1 MGKIRRLLDY
11 FAPQHYQ
18 LQLNIEPEQSHFSG
32 QVTVIGET
40 VGKQARLHS
49 KDLDILSVKTER
61 NDSPDWRLSEDELI
75 IDDTANEITVQFQ
88 GRLSDTAMN
97 GLYLCK
103 YRQDGHTCRLFA
115 TQFESHYA
123 RKCFPCVDEPSAK
136 ATFDLSITVNSPDVQ
151 TVLSNMPGEQV
162 NHTWH
167 FQTTPKM
174 STYLLAFVGGNFVSK
189 SDRTKRGVKV
199 NVYAT
204 PAQPTGLLDYALDT
218 AVKSVEFYED
228 YFGIDYPLPKLDN
241 VALPDFSAGAME
253 NWGLITYR
261 ESAMLADNNSAV
273 DTRESVT
280 ITITHEIAHQWF
292 GNLVTMAWWD
302 DLWLNE
308 SFASLMEHIVT
319 DRLHP
324 EYHVMDDFQASD
336 VFYALTRDSLAGV
349 QAVRQTVGSPD
360 EIATLFDG
368 AIVYIKGE
376 RLMKM
381 LRRLIGEEQFRRA
394 LRHYFTKHKY
404 GNTVAD
410 DLWQA
415 MSEVSKLDIAQLMK
429 SWLTEPG
436 YPIITA
442 DLIEPK
448 RLRLKRAPLHAD
460 SPVETRPVPLFCN
473 LPDAPKLMTESEIVL
488 DAPTDQTIQLNV
500 GGDGH
505 YLTEYDDQ
513 LFTGLRRRFSNLGT
527 IDKIE
532 LLQESFFLS
541 QLGRRNISQQLDLL
555 SEARHETNQAVI
567 GKVAGL
573 TAGLDR
579 LVDLNSD
586 EQAALRQF
594 VSGLFKGQFTRIF
607 QGHAD
612 DVNDTKARPIIL
624 SRLIYARD
632 KQAIAYCDDLYQ
644 QHAADI
650 SQIDSNLRSVVLSA
664 EVRLARPG
672 VFDQLWGL
680 YLSVQDVELR
690 LDICSALTAT
700 TDLSQADKL
709 LTGSTVT
716 ALIRPQDNYY
726 FISGLMANRYTRS
739 TAWCWI
745 RHNWSWIEEVFGGD
759 MNYDSYV
766 QVAGHHLSTDDQLV
780 EYDNFFRGIN
790 APALSRTIKLGHNDI
805 VRRLRWIKR
814 NQPILADFLRQR
826 L

>member
-162 NHTWH
+162 NHTWR

-189 SDRTKRGVKV
+189 SDQTKRGVKV

-273 DTRESVT
+273 DTRESVA

-473 LPDAPKLMTESEIVL
+473 LPDVPKLMTESEIVL
-488 DAPTDQTIQLNV
+488 DAPTDQIIQLNV

-513 LFTGLRRRFSNLGT
+513 LFTGLRRRFSNLST

-555 SEARHETNQAVI
+555 SEAGHETNQAII

-607 QGHAD
+607 QGRTD
-612 DVNDTKARPIIL
+612 DINDTKARPIIL
-624 SRLIYARD
+624 SRLVYARD
-632 KQAIAYCDDLYQ
+632 EQAIAYCDDLYQ
-644 QHAADI
+644 QHVADI

-672 VFDQLWGL
+672 VFDQLWEL

-716 ALIRPQDNYY
+716 TLIRPQDNYY
-726 FISGLMANRYTRS
+726 FISGLMVNRYTRS
-739 TAWCWI
+739 TAWCWV

-766 QVAGHHLSTDDQLV
+766 QVAGRHLSTDDQLV

-805 VRRLRWIKR
+805 VRRLHWIKR
-814 NQPILADFLRQR
+814 NQPILTDFLRQR

>member
-103 YRQDGHTCRLFA
+103 YRQDGHICRLFA

-162 NHTWH
+162 NHTWR
-167 FQTTPKM
+167 FRTTPKM

-273 DTRESVT
+273 DTRESVA

-442 DLIEPK
+442 GLIEPK

-473 LPDAPKLMTESEIVL
+473 LPDVPKLMTESEIVL
-488 DAPTDQTIQLNV
+488 DAPTDQIIQLNV

-555 SEARHETNQAVI
+555 SEAGHETNQAII

-612 DVNDTKARPIIL
+612 DINDTKARPIIL
-624 SRLIYARD
+624 SRLVYARD
-632 KQAIAYCDDLYQ
+632 EQAIAYCDDLYR
-644 QHAADI
+644 QHATDI

-672 VFDQLWGL
+672 VFDQLWEL

-814 NQPILADFLRQR
+814 NQPILTDFLQQR

>member
-1 MGKIRRLLDY
+1 
-11 FAPQHYQ
+11 
-18 LQLNIEPEQSHFSG
+18 
-32 QVTVIGET
+32 
-40 VGKQARLHS
+40 
-49 KDLDILSVKTER
+49 
-61 NDSPDWRLSEDELI
+61 
-75 IDDTANEITVQFQ
+75 
-88 GRLSDTAMN
+88 
-97 GLYLCK
+97 
-103 YRQDGHTCRLFA
+103 
-115 TQFESHYA
+115 
-123 RKCFPCVDEPSAK
+123 
-136 ATFDLSITVNSPDVQ
+136 
-151 TVLSNMPGEQV
+151 
-162 NHTWH
+162 
-167 FQTTPKM
+167 
-174 STYLLAFVGGNFVSK
+174 
-189 SDRTKRGVKV
+189 
-199 NVYAT
+199 
-204 PAQPTGLLDYALDT
+204 
-218 AVKSVEFYED
+218 
-228 YFGIDYPLPKLDN
+228 
-241 VALPDFSAGAME
+241 
-253 NWGLITYR
+253 
-261 ESAMLADNNSAV
+261 
-273 DTRESVT
+273 
-280 ITITHEIAHQWF
+280 
-292 GNLVTMAWWD
+292 MAWWD

-442 DLIEPK
+442 DLIESK

-473 LPDAPKLMTESEIVL
+473 LPDVPKLMTESEIVL
-488 DAPTDQTIQLNV
+488 DVPTGQTIQLNV

-513 LFTGLRRRFSNLGT
+513 LFTGLRRRFSNLST

-555 SEARHETNQAVI
+555 SEAGHETNQAII

-607 QGHAD
+607 QGRTD
-612 DVNDTKARPIIL
+612 DINDTKARPIIL
-624 SRLIYARD
+624 SRLVYARD
-632 KQAIAYCDDLYQ
+632 EQAIAYCDDLYQ
-644 QHAADI
+644 QHVADI

-672 VFDQLWGL
+672 VFDQLWEL

-716 ALIRPQDNYY
+716 TLIRPQDNYY
-726 FISGLMANRYTRS
+726 FISGLMVNRYTRS

-805 VRRLRWIKR
+805 VRRLHWIKR
-814 NQPILADFLRQR
+814 NQPILTDFLRQR

>member
-18 LQLNIEPEQSHFSG
+18 LQLNIEPEQSRFSG
-32 QVTVIGET
+32 QVTVTGET

-49 KDLDILSVKTER
+49 KDLDILSVRTER

-162 NHTWH
+162 NHTWR

-273 DTRESVT
+273 DTRESVA

-442 DLIEPK
+442 DLIKSK
-448 RLRLKRAPLHAD
+448 RLRLKQAPLYAD

-473 LPDAPKLMTESEIVL
+473 LPDVPKLMTEPEIVL

-513 LFTGLRRRFSNLGT
+513 LFTGLRRRFSNLST

-555 SEARHETNQAVI
+555 SEAGHETNQAII

-607 QGHAD
+607 QGRTD
-612 DVNDTKARPIIL
+612 DINDTKARPIIL
-624 SRLIYARD
+624 SRLVYARD
-632 KQAIAYCDDLYQ
+632 EQAIAYCDDLYQ
-644 QHAADI
+644 QHVADI

-672 VFDQLWGL
+672 VFDQLWEL

-716 ALIRPQDNYY
+716 TLIRPQDNYY
-726 FISGLMANRYTRS
+726 FISGLMVNRYTRS

-745 RHNWSWIEEVFGGD
+745 RHNWPWIEEVFGGD

-766 QVAGHHLSTDDQLV
+766 QVAGHHLSTDDQLI

-814 NQPILADFLRQR
+814 NQPILANFLRQR

>member
-18 LQLNIEPEQSHFSG
+18 LQLNIEPEQSRFSG
-32 QVTVIGET
+32 QVTVTGET

-49 KDLDILSVKTER
+49 KDLDILSVKTEQ

-103 YRQDGHTCRLFA
+103 YRQDGHICRLFA

-162 NHTWH
+162 NHTWR

-174 STYLLAFVGGNFVSK
+174 STYLLVFVGGNFVSK

-273 DTRESVT
+273 DTRESVA

-473 LPDAPKLMTESEIVL
+473 LPDVPKLMTESEIVL
-488 DAPTDQTIQLNV
+488 DAPTDQIIQLNV

-513 LFTGLRRRFSNLGT
+513 LFTGIRRRFSNLST

-555 SEARHETNQAVI
+555 SEAGHETNQAII

-607 QGHAD
+607 QGRTD
-612 DVNDTKARPIIL
+612 DINDTKARPIVL
-624 SRLIYARD
+624 SRLVYARD
-632 KQAIAYCDDLYQ
+632 EQAIAYCDDLYQ
-644 QHAADI
+644 QHVADI

-672 VFDQLWGL
+672 VFDQLWEL

-716 ALIRPQDNYY
+716 TLIRPQDNYY
-726 FISGLMANRYTRS
+726 FISGLMVNRYTRS
-739 TAWCWI
+739 TAWRWI

-814 NQPILADFLRQR
+814 NQPILTDFLRQR

>member
-18 LQLNIEPEQSHFSG
+18 LQLNIEPEQSRFSG
-32 QVTVIGET
+32 QVTVTGET
-40 VGKQARLHS
+40 VGKQTRLHS

-162 NHTWH
+162 NHTWR

-273 DTRESVT
+273 DTRESVA

-442 DLIEPK
+442 DLIESK
-448 RLRLKRAPLHAD
+448 RLRLKQAPLYAD

-473 LPDAPKLMTESEIVL
+473 LPDVPKLMTEPEIVL

-513 LFTGLRRRFSNLGT
+513 LFTGLHRRFSNIGT

-541 QLGRRNISQQLDLL
+541 QLGHRDISQQLDLL
-555 SEARHETNQAVI
+555 SEAGHETNQAII

-612 DVNDTKARPIIL
+612 DINDTKARPIIL
-624 SRLIYARD
+624 SRLVYARD
-632 KQAIAYCDDLYQ
+632 EQAIAYCDDLYR
-644 QHAADI
+644 QHATDI

-672 VFDQLWGL
+672 VFDQLWEL

-814 NQPILADFLRQR
+814 NQPILTDFLRRR

>member
-18 LQLNIEPEQSHFSG
+18 LQLNIEPEQSRFSG
-32 QVTVIGET
+32 QVTVTGET

-49 KDLDILSVKTER
+49 EDLDILSVRTER

-75 IDDTANEITVQFQ
+75 IDGTANEITVQFQ

-103 YRQDGHTCRLFA
+103 YRQDRHTCRLFA

-123 RKCFPCVDEPSAK
+123 RKCFPCIDEPSAK

-162 NHTWH
+162 NHTWR

-273 DTRESVT
+273 DTRESVA

-442 DLIEPK
+442 DLIESK
-448 RLRLKRAPLHAD
+448 RLRLKQAPLYAD

-473 LPDAPKLMTESEIVL
+473 LPDVPKLMTEPEIVL

-513 LFTGLRRRFSNLGT
+513 LFTGLRRRFSNIGT

-541 QLGRRNISQQLDLL
+541 QLGRRDISQQLDLL
-555 SEARHETNQAVI
+555 SEAGHETNQAII

-607 QGHAD
+607 QGRTD
-612 DVNDTKARPIIL
+612 DINDTKARPIVL
-624 SRLIYARD
+624 SRLVYARD
-632 KQAIAYCDDLYQ
+632 EQAIAYCDDLYQ
-644 QHAADI
+644 QHVADV

-672 VFDQLWGL
+672 VFDQLWEL

-709 LTGSTVT
+709 LTGSTVIT
-716 ALIRPQDNYY
+716 LIRPQDNYY

-739 TAWCWI
+739 TAWCWV

-805 VRRLRWIKR
+805 VRRLHWIKR
-814 NQPILADFLRQR
+814 NQPILTDFLRQR

>member
-18 LQLNIEPEQSHFSG
+18 LQLNIEPEHSRFSG
-32 QVTVIGET
+32 QVTVTGET

-103 YRQDGHTCRLFA
+103 YRQDGHICRLFA

-162 NHTWH
+162 NHTWR
-167 FQTTPKM
+167 FRTTPKM

-204 PAQPTGLLDYALDT
+204 PAQPTGLMDYALDT

-273 DTRESVT
+273 DTRESVA

-349 QAVRQTVGSPD
+349 QAVQQTVGSPD

-473 LPDAPKLMTESEIVL
+473 LPDVPKLMTESEIVL
-488 DAPTDQTIQLNV
+488 DAPTDQIIQLNV

-555 SEARHETNQAVI
+555 SEAGHETNQAII

-607 QGHAD
+607 QGRTD
-612 DVNDTKARPIIL
+612 DINDTKARPIVL
-624 SRLIYARD
+624 SRLVYARD
-632 KQAIAYCDDLYQ
+632 EQAIAYCDDLYQ
-644 QHAADI
+644 QHVADI

-672 VFDQLWGL
+672 VFDQLWEL

-700 TDLSQADKL
+700 TDLGQADKL

-716 ALIRPQDNYY
+716 TLIRPQDNYY
-726 FISGLMANRYTRS
+726 FISGLMVNRYTRS
-739 TAWCWI
+739 TAWRWV

-814 NQPILADFLRQR
+814 NQPILTDFLQQR

>member
-18 LQLNIEPEQSHFSG
+18 LQLNIEPEQSRFSG
-32 QVTVIGET
+32 QVTVTGET

-75 IDDTANEITVQFQ
+75 IDDTANEITVQFR

-123 RKCFPCVDEPSAK
+123 RECFPCVDEPSAK

-162 NHTWH
+162 NHTWR

-273 DTRESVT
+273 DTRESVA

-442 DLIEPK
+442 DLIGSK
-448 RLRLKRAPLHAD
+448 RLRLKQTPLHAD

-473 LPDAPKLMTESEIVL
+473 LPDVPKLMTESEIVL

-505 YLTEYDDQ
+505 YLTEYDGQ
-513 LFTGLRRRFSNLGT
+513 LFAGLRRRFSNLGT

-541 QLGRRNISQQLDLL
+541 QLGRRDISQQLDLL
-555 SEARHETNQAVI
+555 SEAGHETNQAMI

-579 LVDLNSD
+579 LVNLNSD

-607 QGHAD
+607 QGRTD
-612 DVNDTKARPIIL
+612 DINDTKARPIVL
-624 SRLIYARD
+624 SRLVYARD
-632 KQAIAYCDDLYQ
+632 EQAIAYCDDLYQ
-644 QHAADI
+644 QHVADI

-672 VFDQLWGL
+672 VFDQLWEL
-680 YLSVQDVELR
+680 YLSIQDVELR

-716 ALIRPQDNYY
+716 TLIRPQDNYY
-726 FISGLMANRYTRS
+726 FISGLMVNRYTRS
-739 TAWCWI
+739 TAWRWV
-745 RHNWSWIEEVFGGD
+745 RHNWPWIEEVFGGD

-805 VRRLRWIKR
+805 VRRLHWIKR
-814 NQPILADFLRQR
+814 NQPILTDFLRQR

>member
-18 LQLNIEPEQSHFSG
+18 LQLNIEPEQSRFSG
-32 QVTVIGET
+32 QVTVTGET

-162 NHTWH
+162 NHTWR

-189 SDRTKRGVKV
+189 SDQTKRGVKV

-273 DTRESVT
+273 DTRESVA

-448 RLRLKRAPLHAD
+448 RLRLKQAPLYAD

-473 LPDAPKLMTESEIVL
+473 LPDVPKLMTEPEIVL

-513 LFTGLRRRFSNLGT
+513 LFTGLRRRFSNLST

-541 QLGRRNISQQLDLL
+541 QLGRRDISQQLDLL
-555 SEARHETNQAVI
+555 SEAGHETNQAMI

-586 EQAALRQF
+586 EQTALRQF

-612 DVNDTKARPIIL
+612 DINDTKARPIIL

-664 EVRLARPG
+664 EVRLARSG
-672 VFDQLWGL
+672 VFDQLWKL

-739 TAWCWI
+739 TAWHWI

-780 EYDNFFRGIN
+780 EYDNFFRSIN

-805 VRRLRWIKR
+805 VQRLRWIKR
-814 NQPILADFLRQR
+814 NRPVLTDFLRR
-826 L
+826 EI

>member
-11 FAPQHYQ
+11 FVPQHYQ
-18 LQLNIEPEQSHFSG
+18 LQLNIEPEQSRFSG
-32 QVTVIGET
+32 QVTVTGET

-75 IDDTANEITVQFQ
+75 IDDTADEITVQFQ

-97 GLYLCK
+97 GLYICK
-103 YRQDGHTCRLFA
+103 YRQDGHTRRLFA

-123 RKCFPCVDEPSAK
+123 RKCFPCIDEPSVK

-204 PAQPTGLLDYALDT
+204 PAQPTGLMDYALDT

-261 ESAMLADNNSAV
+261 ESALLADNNSAV
-273 DTRESVT
+273 DTRESVA

-415 MSEVSKLDIAQLMK
+415 MSEVSELDIAQLMK

-448 RLRLKRAPLHAD
+448 RLRLKQAPLHAD

-473 LPDAPKLMTESEIVL
+473 LPDVPKLMTEPEIVL
-488 DAPTDQTIQLNV
+488 NVPTDQTIQLNV

-513 LFTGLRRRFSNLGT
+513 LFAGLRRRFSNLGT

-541 QLGRRNISQQLDLL
+541 QLGRRDISQQLDLL
-555 SEARHETNQAVI
+555 SEAGHETNQAII

-607 QGHAD
+607 QGRTD
-612 DVNDTKARPIIL
+612 DINDTKARPIIL
-624 SRLIYARD
+624 SRLVYARD
-632 KQAIAYCDDLYQ
+632 EQAIAYCDDLYQ
-644 QHAADI
+644 QHVADI

-672 VFDQLWGL
+672 VFDQLWEL

-700 TDLSQADKL
+700 TDLGQADKL

-716 ALIRPQDNYY
+716 TLIRPQDNYY
-726 FISGLMANRYTRS
+726 FISGLMVNRYTRS
-739 TAWCWI
+739 TAWRWV

>member
-18 LQLNIEPEQSHFSG
+18 LQLNIEPEQSRFSG
-32 QVTVIGET
+32 QVTVTGET

-151 TVLSNMPGEQV
+151 TVLSNVPGEQV
-162 NHTWH
+162 NHTWR

-261 ESAMLADNNSAV
+261 ESAMLADNSSAV
-273 DTRESVT
+273 DTRESVA

-302 DLWLNE
+302 DLWLSE

-448 RLRLKRAPLHAD
+448 RLRLKQAPLHAD

-473 LPDAPKLMTESEIVL
+473 LPDAPKLMTEPEIVL
-488 DAPTDQTIQLNV
+488 DAPTDQTIQLEV
-500 GGDGH
+500 
-505 YLTEYDDQ
+505 E
-513 LFTGLRRRFSNLGT
+513 
-527 IDKIE
+527 I
-532 LLQESFFLS
+532 
-541 QLGRRNISQQLDLL
+541 GRASCR
-555 SEARHETNQAVI
+555 ERV
-567 GKVAGL
+567 
-573 TAGLDR
+573 
-579 LVDLNSD
+579 
-586 EQAALRQF
+586 
-594 VSGLFKGQFTRIF
+594 
-607 QGHAD
+607 
-612 DVNDTKARPIIL
+612 
-624 SRLIYARD
+624 
-632 KQAIAYCDDLYQ
+632 
-644 QHAADI
+644 
-650 SQIDSNLRSVVLSA
+650 
-664 EVRLARPG
+664 
-672 VFDQLWGL
+672 
-680 YLSVQDVELR
+680 
-690 LDICSALTAT
+690 
-700 TDLSQADKL
+700 
-709 LTGSTVT
+709 
-716 ALIRPQDNYY
+716 
-726 FISGLMANRYTRS
+726 
-739 TAWCWI
+739 
-745 RHNWSWIEEVFGGD
+745 
-759 MNYDSYV
+759 
-766 QVAGHHLSTDDQLV
+766 
-780 EYDNFFRGIN
+780 
-790 APALSRTIKLGHNDI
+790 
-805 VRRLRWIKR
+805 
-814 NQPILADFLRQR
+814 
-826 L
+826 

>member
-18 LQLNIEPEQSHFSG
+18 LQLNIEPEQSRFSG
-32 QVTVIGET
+32 QVTVTGET

-97 GLYLCK
+97 GLYLCN

-162 NHTWH
+162 NHTWR

-273 DTRESVT
+273 DTRESVA

-381 LRRLIGEEQFRRA
+381 RRRLIGEEQFRRA

-429 SWLTEPG
+429 LWLTEPG

-442 DLIEPK
+442 DLIESK
-448 RLRLKRAPLHAD
+448 RLRLKQAPLHAD

-473 LPDAPKLMTESEIVL
+473 LPDVPKLITEPEIVL
-488 DAPTDQTIQLNV
+488 DVPTDQTIQLNV

-513 LFTGLRRRFSNLGT
+513 LFTGLRRRFSDLST

-541 QLGRRNISQQLDLL
+541 QLGRRDISQQLDLL
-555 SEARHETNQAVI
+555 SEAGHETNQAII

-612 DVNDTKARPIIL
+612 DINDTKARPIIL
-624 SRLIYARD
+624 SRLVYARD
-632 KQAIAYCDDLYQ
+632 GQAIAYCDDLYQ
-644 QHAADI
+644 QHVADI

-672 VFDQLWGL
+672 VFDQLWEL

-716 ALIRPQDNYY
+716 TLIRPQDNYY
-726 FISGLMANRYTRS
+726 FISGLMVNRYTRS
-739 TAWCWI
+739 TAWRWV

-814 NQPILADFLRQR
+814 NQPILANFLRQR

>member
-1 MGKIRRLLDY
+1 
-11 FAPQHYQ
+11 
-18 LQLNIEPEQSHFSG
+18 
-32 QVTVIGET
+32 
-40 VGKQARLHS
+40 
-49 KDLDILSVKTER
+49 
-61 NDSPDWRLSEDELI
+61 
-75 IDDTANEITVQFQ
+75 
-88 GRLSDTAMN
+88 
-97 GLYLCK
+97 
-103 YRQDGHTCRLFA
+103 
-115 TQFESHYA
+115 
-123 RKCFPCVDEPSAK
+123 
-136 ATFDLSITVNSPDVQ
+136 
-151 TVLSNMPGEQV
+151 
-162 NHTWH
+162 
-167 FQTTPKM
+167 
-174 STYLLAFVGGNFVSK
+174 
-189 SDRTKRGVKV
+189 
-199 NVYAT
+199 
-204 PAQPTGLLDYALDT
+204 
-218 AVKSVEFYED
+218 
-228 YFGIDYPLPKLDN
+228 
-241 VALPDFSAGAME
+241 
-253 NWGLITYR
+253 
-261 ESAMLADNNSAV
+261 
-273 DTRESVT
+273 
-280 ITITHEIAHQWF
+280 
-292 GNLVTMAWWD
+292 
-302 DLWLNE
+302 
-308 SFASLMEHIVT
+308 
-319 DRLHP
+319 
-324 EYHVMDDFQASD
+324 MDDFQASD

-436 YPIITA
+436 YPTLTA

-448 RLRLKRAPLHAD
+448 RLRLKQTPLHAD

-473 LPDAPKLMTESEIVL
+473 LPDVPKLMTEPEIVL

-541 QLGRRNISQQLDLL
+541 QLGRRDISQQLDLL
-555 SEARHETNQAVI
+555 SEAGHETNQAII

-612 DVNDTKARPIIL
+612 DINDTKARPIIL
-624 SRLIYARD
+624 SRLVYARD
-632 KQAIAYCDDLYQ
+632 EQAIAYCDDLYR
-644 QHAADI
+644 QHATDI

-672 VFDQLWGL
+672 VFDQLWEL

-814 NQPILADFLRQR
+814 NQPILTDFLRRR

>member
-18 LQLNIEPEQSHFSG
+18 LQLNIEPEHSRFSG
-32 QVTVIGET
+32 QVTVTGET

-162 NHTWH
+162 NHTWR

-261 ESAMLADNNSAV
+261 ESALLADNNSAV
-273 DTRESVT
+273 DTRESVA

-324 EYHVMDDFQASD
+324 EYHVMDDLQASD

-442 DLIEPK
+442 DLIESK
-448 RLRLKRAPLHAD
+448 RLRLKQAPLYAD

-473 LPDAPKLMTESEIVL
+473 LPDVPKLMTESEIVL

-541 QLGRRNISQQLDLL
+541 QLGRRDISQQLDLL
-555 SEARHETNQAVI
+555 SEAGHETNQAMI

-579 LVDLNSD
+579 LVDLDSD

-607 QGHAD
+607 QGHTD
-612 DVNDTKARPIIL
+612 DINDTKARPIIL
-624 SRLIYARD
+624 SRLVYARD
-632 KQAIAYCDDLYQ
+632 EQAIAYCDDLYR
-644 QHAADI
+644 QHTADV
-650 SQIDSNLRSVVLSA
+650 SQIDSNLRSIVLSA

-672 VFDQLWGL
+672 VFDQLWEL

-709 LTGSTVT
+709 LTGSTIT
-716 ALIRPQDNYY
+716 TLIRPQDNYY

-739 TAWCWI
+739 TAWHWI

-790 APALSRTIKLGHNDI
+790 APVLSRTIKLGHNDI
-805 VRRLRWIKR
+805 VRRLHWIKR
-814 NQPILADFLRQR
+814 NQPILTDFLRRR

>member
-18 LQLNIEPEQSHFSG
+18 LQLNIEPEHSRFSG
-32 QVTVIGET
+32 QVTVTGET

-162 NHTWH
+162 NHTWR
-167 FQTTPKM
+167 FRTTPKM

-273 DTRESVT
+273 DTRESVA

-349 QAVRQTVGSPD
+349 QAVQQTVGSPD

-473 LPDAPKLMTESEIVL
+473 LPDVPKLMTESEIVL
-488 DAPTDQTIQLNV
+488 DAPTDQIIQLNV

-555 SEARHETNQAVI
+555 SEAGHETNQAII

-607 QGHAD
+607 QGRTD
-612 DVNDTKARPIIL
+612 DINDTKARPIVL
-624 SRLIYARD
+624 SRLVYARD
-632 KQAIAYCDDLYQ
+632 EQAIAYCDDLYQ
-644 QHAADI
+644 QHVADI

-672 VFDQLWGL
+672 VFDQLWEL

-700 TDLSQADKL
+700 TDLGQADKL

-716 ALIRPQDNYY
+716 TLIRPQDNYY
-726 FISGLMANRYTRS
+726 FISGLMVNRYTRS
-739 TAWCWI
+739 TAWRWV

-814 NQPILADFLRQR
+814 NQPILTDFLQQR

>member
-18 LQLNIEPEQSHFSG
+18 LQLNIEPEHSRFSG
-32 QVTVIGET
+32 QVTVTGET

-162 NHTWH
+162 NHTWR

-273 DTRESVT
+273 DTRESVA

-442 DLIEPK
+442 DLIESK
-448 RLRLKRAPLHAD
+448 RLRLKQAPLYAD

-473 LPDAPKLMTESEIVL
+473 LPDVPKLMTESEIVL

-541 QLGRRNISQQLDLL
+541 QLGRRDISQQLDLL
-555 SEARHETNQAVI
+555 SEAGHETNQAMI

-579 LVDLNSD
+579 LVDLDSD

-607 QGHAD
+607 QGHTD
-612 DVNDTKARPIIL
+612 DINDTKARPIIL
-624 SRLIYARD
+624 SRLVYARD
-632 KQAIAYCDDLYQ
+632 EQAIAYCDDLYR
-644 QHAADI
+644 QHTADV
-650 SQIDSNLRSVVLSA
+650 SQIDSNLRSIVLSA

-672 VFDQLWGL
+672 VFDQLWEL

-716 ALIRPQDNYY
+716 TLIRPQDNYY
-726 FISGLMANRYTRS
+726 FISGLMVNRYTRS

-780 EYDNFFRGIN
+780 EYDNFFRGID

-805 VRRLRWIKR
+805 VRRLHWIKR
-814 NQPILADFLRQR
+814 NQPILTDFLRRR

>member
-18 LQLNIEPEQSHFSG
+18 LQLNIEPEHSRFSG
-32 QVTVIGET
+32 QVTVTGET

-162 NHTWH
+162 NHTWR
-167 FQTTPKM
+167 FRTTPKM

-204 PAQPTGLLDYALDT
+204 PAQPTGLMDYALDT

-273 DTRESVT
+273 DTRESVA

-349 QAVRQTVGSPD
+349 QAVQQTVGSPD

-473 LPDAPKLMTESEIVL
+473 LPDVPKLMTESEIVL
-488 DAPTDQTIQLNV
+488 DAPTDQIIQLNV

-555 SEARHETNQAVI
+555 SEAGHETNQAII

-607 QGHAD
+607 QGRTD
-612 DVNDTKARPIIL
+612 DINDTKARPIVL
-624 SRLIYARD
+624 SRLVYARD
-632 KQAIAYCDDLYQ
+632 EQAIAYCDDLYQ
-644 QHAADI
+644 QHVADI

-672 VFDQLWGL
+672 VFDQLWEL

-700 TDLSQADKL
+700 TDLGQADKL

-716 ALIRPQDNYY
+716 TLIRPQDNYY
-726 FISGLMANRYTRS
+726 FISGLMVNRYTRS
-739 TAWCWI
+739 TAWRWV

-814 NQPILADFLRQR
+814 NQPILTDFLQQR

>member
-18 LQLNIEPEQSHFSG
+18 LQLNIEPEQSRFSG
-32 QVTVIGET
+32 QVTVTGET

-97 GLYLCK
+97 GLYLCN

-162 NHTWH
+162 NHTWR

-273 DTRESVT
+273 DTRESVA

-336 VFYALTRDSLAGV
+336 VFYALTRDSLVGI

-442 DLIEPK
+442 DLIESK
-448 RLRLKRAPLHAD
+448 RLRLKQAPLYAD

-473 LPDAPKLMTESEIVL
+473 LPDVPKLMTEPEIVL

-513 LFTGLRRRFSNLGT
+513 LFTGLRRRFSNIGT

-541 QLGRRNISQQLDLL
+541 QLGRRDISQQLDLL
-555 SEARHETNQAVI
+555 SEAGHETNQAII

-607 QGHAD
+607 QGRTD
-612 DVNDTKARPIIL
+612 DINDTKARPIVL
-624 SRLIYARD
+624 SRLVYARD
-632 KQAIAYCDDLYQ
+632 EQAIAYCDDLYQ
-644 QHAADI
+644 QHVADI

-672 VFDQLWGL
+672 VFDQLWEL

-700 TDLSQADKL
+700 TDLGQADKL

-716 ALIRPQDNYY
+716 TLIRPQDNYY
-726 FISGLMANRYTRS
+726 FISGLMVNRYTRS

-790 APALSRTIKLGHNDI
+790 APALNRTIKLGHNDI
-805 VRRLRWIKR
+805 VRRLSWIKR
-814 NQPILADFLRQR
+814 NQPILANFLRQR

>member
-18 LQLNIEPEQSHFSG
+18 LQLNIEPEQSRFSG
-32 QVTVIGET
+32 QVTVTGET
-40 VGKQARLHS
+40 VGRQARLHS

-103 YRQDGHTCRLFA
+103 YRQDGHICRLFA

-162 NHTWH
+162 NHTWR

-273 DTRESVT
+273 DTRESVA

-415 MSEVSKLDIAQLMK
+415 MSEVSKLDIAQLMR

-448 RLRLKRAPLHAD
+448 RLRLKQTPLHAD

-473 LPDAPKLMTESEIVL
+473 LPDVPKLMTEPEIVL
-488 DAPTDQTIQLNV
+488 DIPTDQTIQLNV

-513 LFTGLRRRFSNLGT
+513 LFTGLRRRFSDLGT
-527 IDKIE
+527 VDKIE

-541 QLGRRNISQQLDLL
+541 QLGRRNISQQLELL
-555 SEARHETNQAVI
+555 SEAGHETNQAVI

-579 LVDLNSD
+579 LVDLDSD

-607 QGHAD
+607 QGHTD
-612 DVNDTKARPIIL
+612 DINDTKARPIIL
-624 SRLIYARD
+624 SRLVYTRD
-632 KQAIAYCDDLYQ
+632 EQAIAYCDDLYQ

-672 VFDQLWGL
+672 VFDRLWKL

-814 NQPILADFLRQR
+814 NQPILTDFLRQR

>member
-18 LQLNIEPEQSHFSG
+18 LQLNIEPEQSRFSG
-32 QVTVIGET
+32 QVTVTGET

-162 NHTWH
+162 NHTWR

-273 DTRESVT
+273 DTRESVA

-442 DLIEPK
+442 DLIESK
-448 RLRLKRAPLHAD
+448 RLRLKQAPLYAD

-473 LPDAPKLMTESEIVL
+473 LPDVPKLMTEPEIVL

-513 LFTGLRRRFSNLGT
+513 LFTGLRRRFSNLST

-555 SEARHETNQAVI
+555 SEAGHETNQAII

-607 QGHAD
+607 QGRTD
-612 DVNDTKARPIIL
+612 DINDTKARPIIL
-624 SRLIYARD
+624 SRLVYARD
-632 KQAIAYCDDLYQ
+632 EQAIAYCDDLYQ
-644 QHAADI
+644 QHVADI

-672 VFDQLWGL
+672 VFDQLWEL

-716 ALIRPQDNYY
+716 TLIRPQDNYY
-726 FISGLMANRYTRS
+726 FISGLMVNRYTRS
-739 TAWCWI
+739 TAWCWV

-805 VRRLRWIKR
+805 VRRLHWIKR
-814 NQPILADFLRQR
+814 NQPILANFLRQR

>member
-18 LQLNIEPEQSHFSG
+18 LQLNIEPEQSRFSG
-32 QVTVIGET
+32 QVTVTGET
-40 VGKQARLHS
+40 VGKQVRLHS

-136 ATFDLSITVNSPDVQ
+136 ATFDLFITVNSPDVQ
-151 TVLSNMPGEQV
+151 TVLSNMPGEQI
-162 NHTWH
+162 NHTWR

-273 DTRESVT
+273 DTRESVA

-404 GNTVAD
+404 SNTVAD

-415 MSEVSKLDIAQLMK
+415 MSKVSKLDIAQLMK

-473 LPDAPKLMTESEIVL
+473 LPDVPKLMTESEIVL
-488 DAPTDQTIQLNV
+488 DAPTDQIIQLNV

-513 LFTGLRRRFSNLGT
+513 LFTGLRRRFSNLST

-555 SEARHETNQAVI
+555 SEAGHETNQAII

-607 QGHAD
+607 QGRTD
-612 DVNDTKARPIIL
+612 DINDTKARPIIL
-624 SRLIYARD
+624 SRLVYARD
-632 KQAIAYCDDLYQ
+632 EQAIAYCDDLHQ
-644 QHAADI
+644 QHVADI

-672 VFDQLWGL
+672 VFDQLWEL

-716 ALIRPQDNYY
+716 TLIRPQDNYY

-780 EYDNFFRGIN
+780 EYDNFFKGIN

-814 NQPILADFLRQR
+814 NQPILTDFLRQR

>member
-18 LQLNIEPEQSHFSG
+18 LQLNIEPEQSRFSG
-32 QVTVIGET
+32 QVTVTGET
-40 VGKQARLHS
+40 VGNQARLHS

-151 TVLSNMPGEQV
+151 AVLSNMPGEQV
-162 NHTWH
+162 NHTWR

-273 DTRESVT
+273 DTRESVA

-442 DLIEPK
+442 DLIESK
-448 RLRLKRAPLHAD
+448 RLRLKQAPLYAD

-473 LPDAPKLMTESEIVL
+473 LPDVPKLMTEPEIVL

-541 QLGRRNISQQLDLL
+541 QLGRRDISQQLDLL
-555 SEARHETNQAVI
+555 SEAGHETNQAII

-607 QGHAD
+607 QGRTD
-612 DVNDTKARPIIL
+612 DINDTKARPIIL
-624 SRLIYARD
+624 SRLVYARD
-632 KQAIAYCDDLYQ
+632 EQAIAYCDDLYQ
-644 QHAADI
+644 QHVADI

-672 VFDQLWGL
+672 VFDRLWEL

-700 TDLSQADKL
+700 TDLGQADKL

-716 ALIRPQDNYY
+716 TLIRPQDNYY
-726 FISGLMANRYTRS
+726 FISGLMVNRYTRS
-739 TAWCWI
+739 TAWRWV

-814 NQPILADFLRQR
+814 NQPILTDFLRRR

>member
-18 LQLNIEPEQSHFSG
+18 LQLNIEPEQSRFSG
-32 QVTVIGET
+32 QVTVTGET

-123 RKCFPCVDEPSAK
+123 RKCFPCIDEPSAK

-162 NHTWH
+162 NHTWR

-273 DTRESVT
+273 DTRESVA

-448 RLRLKRAPLHAD
+448 RLRLKQAPLHTD
-460 SPVETRPVPLFCN
+460 SSVEARPVPLFCN
-473 LPDAPKLMTESEIVL
+473 LPDAPKLMTEPEIVL

-513 LFTGLRRRFSNLGT
+513 LFIGLRRRFSDLGT
-527 IDKIE
+527 INKIE

-541 QLGRRNISQQLDLL
+541 QLGRCDISQQLDLL
-555 SEARHETNQAVI
+555 SEVGHETNQAMI

-612 DVNDTKARPIIL
+612 DINDTKARPIIL

-644 QHAADI
+644 QHTADI

-664 EVRLARPG
+664 EVRLDRPG
-672 VFDQLWGL
+672 VFDQLWEL

-709 LTGSTVT
+709 LTSSTVT
-716 ALIRPQDNYY
+716 TLIRPQDNYY

-739 TAWCWI
+739 TAWYWI

-805 VRRLRWIKR
+805 VQRLSWIKR
-814 NQPILADFLRQR
+814 NRPVLTDFLRR
-826 L
+826 EI

>member
-1 MGKIRRLLDY
+1 MGEIRRLLDY

-18 LQLNIEPEQSHFSG
+18 LQLNIEPEQSRFSG
-32 QVTVIGET
+32 QVTVTGET

-103 YRQDGHTCRLFA
+103 YRQDGHTRRLFA

-123 RKCFPCVDEPSAK
+123 RKCFPCIDEPSAK

-151 TVLSNMPGEQV
+151 AVLSNMPGEQV
-162 NHTWH
+162 NHTWR

-189 SDRTKRGVKV
+189 SDQTKRGVKV

-273 DTRESVT
+273 DTRESVA

-324 EYHVMDDFQASD
+324 EYHVMDDFQAND

-410 DLWQA
+410 DLWRA

-448 RLRLKRAPLHAD
+448 RLRLKQAPLRTD

-473 LPDAPKLMTESEIVL
+473 LPDAPKLMAEPEIVL

-513 LFTGLRRRFSNLGT
+513 LFIGLRRRFSDLGT

-541 QLGRRNISQQLDLL
+541 QLGRCDISQQLDLL
-555 SEARHETNQAVI
+555 SEAGHETNQAMI

-586 EQAALRQF
+586 EQTALRQF

-607 QGHAD
+607 QGCTD
-612 DVNDTKARPIIL
+612 DINDTKARPIIL
-624 SRLIYARD
+624 SRLVYARD
-632 KQAIAYCDDLYQ
+632 EQAIAYCDDLYQ
-644 QHAADI
+644 QHIADI

-672 VFDQLWGL
+672 VFDQLWEL

-716 ALIRPQDNYY
+716 TLIRPQDNYY

-739 TAWCWI
+739 TAWHWI

-805 VRRLRWIKR
+805 VQRLSWIKR
-814 NQPILADFLRQR
+814 NRPVLTDFLRR
-826 L
+826 EI

>member
-18 LQLNIEPEQSHFSG
+18 LQLNIEPEQSRFSG
-32 QVTVIGET
+32 QVTVAGET
-40 VGKQARLHS
+40 VGNQARLHS

-162 NHTWH
+162 NHTWR

-273 DTRESVT
+273 DTRESVA

-442 DLIEPK
+442 DLIESK
-448 RLRLKRAPLHAD
+448 RLRLKQAPLYAD

-473 LPDAPKLMTESEIVL
+473 LPDVPKLMTEPEIVL
-488 DAPTDQTIQLNV
+488 DVPTDQTIQLNV

-541 QLGRRNISQQLDLL
+541 QLGRRDISQQLDLL
-555 SEARHETNQAVI
+555 SEAGHEINQAMI

-586 EQAALRQF
+586 EQTALRQF

-607 QGHAD
+607 QGRTD
-612 DVNDTKARPIIL
+612 DINDTKARPIVL
-624 SRLIYARD
+624 SRLVYARD
-632 KQAIAYCDDLYQ
+632 EQAIAYCDDLYQ
-644 QHAADI
+644 QHVADI
-650 SQIDSNLRSVVLSA
+650 SRIDSNLRSVVLSA

-672 VFDQLWGL
+672 VFDQLWEL

-716 ALIRPQDNYY
+716 TLIRPQDNYY

-739 TAWCWI
+739 TAWCWA

-814 NQPILADFLRQR
+814 NQPILTDFLRQR

>member
-11 FAPQHYQ
+11 FVPQHYQ
-18 LQLNIEPEQSHFSG
+18 LQLNIEPEQSRFSG
-32 QVTVIGET
+32 QVTVTGET

-123 RKCFPCVDEPSAK
+123 RKCFPCIDEPSAK

-151 TVLSNMPGEQV
+151 TALSNMPGEQV

-199 NVYAT
+199 DVYAT

-253 NWGLITYR
+253 NWGLIAYR

-273 DTRESVT
+273 DTRESVA

-442 DLIEPK
+442 DLIESK
-448 RLRLKRAPLHAD
+448 RLRLKQAPLYAD

-473 LPDAPKLMTESEIVL
+473 LPDVPKLMTEPEIVL

-513 LFTGLRRRFSNLGT
+513 LFTGLRRRFSNIGT

-541 QLGRRNISQQLDLL
+541 QLGRRDISQQLDLL

-586 EQAALRQF
+586 EQTALRQF
-594 VSGLFKGQFTRIF
+594 VSGLFKGQFSRIF
-607 QGHAD
+607 QGSTD
-612 DVNDTKARPIIL
+612 DINDTKARPIVL
-624 SRLIYARD
+624 SRLVYARD
-632 KQAIAYCDDLYQ
+632 EQAIAYCDDLYR
-644 QHAADI
+644 QHVADI

-672 VFDQLWGL
+672 VFDQLWEL

-716 ALIRPQDNYY
+716 TLIRPQDNYY
-726 FISGLMANRYTRS
+726 FISGLMVNRYTRS
-739 TAWCWI
+739 TAWCWV

-805 VRRLRWIKR
+805 VQRLSWIKC
-814 NQPILADFLRQR
+814 NQPILANFLRQR

>member
-18 LQLNIEPEQSHFSG
+18 LQLNIEPEQSRFSG
-32 QVTVIGET
+32 QVTVTGET

-162 NHTWH
+162 NRTWR

-273 DTRESVT
+273 DTRESVA

-336 VFYALTRDSLAGV
+336 VFYALTRDSLADV

-442 DLIEPK
+442 DLIESK
-448 RLRLKRAPLHAD
+448 RLRLKQAPLYAD

-473 LPDAPKLMTESEIVL
+473 LPDVPKLMTESEIVL

-541 QLGRRNISQQLDLL
+541 QLGRRDISQQLDLL
-555 SEARHETNQAVI
+555 SEAGHETNQAMI

-579 LVDLNSD
+579 LVDLDSD

-607 QGHAD
+607 QGHTD
-612 DVNDTKARPIIL
+612 DINDTKARPIIL
-624 SRLIYARD
+624 SRLVYARD
-632 KQAIAYCDDLYQ
+632 EQAIAYCDDLYR
-644 QHAADI
+644 QHTADV
-650 SQIDSNLRSVVLSA
+650 SQIDSNLRSIVLSA

-672 VFDQLWGL
+672 VFDQLWEL

-716 ALIRPQDNYY
+716 TLIRPQDNYY
-726 FISGLMANRYTRS
+726 FISGLMVNRYTRS

-780 EYDNFFRGIN
+780 EYDNFFRGID

-805 VRRLRWIKR
+805 VRRLHWIKR
-814 NQPILADFLRQR
+814 NQPILTDFLRRR

>member
-18 LQLNIEPEQSHFSG
+18 LQLNIEPEQSRFSG
-32 QVTVIGET
+32 QVTVTGET
-40 VGKQARLHS
+40 IGKQARLHS

-61 NDSPDWRLSEDELI
+61 NDGPDWRLSEDELI

-162 NHTWH
+162 NHTWR

-241 VALPDFSAGAME
+241 VALPDFSVGAME

-273 DTRESVT
+273 DTRESVA

-448 RLRLKRAPLHAD
+448 RLRLKQAPLHAD
-460 SPVETRPVPLFCN
+460 SPVKARPVPLFCN
-473 LPDAPKLMTESEIVL
+473 LPDAPKLMTEPEIVL

-513 LFTGLRRRFSNLGT
+513 LFTRLRRRFSDLGT

-541 QLGRRNISQQLDLL
+541 QLGRCDISQQLDLL
-555 SEARHETNQAVI
+555 SEAGHETNQAVI

-586 EQAALRQF
+586 EQAALKQF

-607 QGHAD
+607 QGHTD
-612 DVNDTKARPIIL
+612 DINETKARPIIL
-624 SRLIYARD
+624 SRLVYARD
-632 KQAIAYCDDLYQ
+632 GRAIAYCDDLYQ
-644 QHAADI
+644 QHVADI
-650 SQIDSNLRSVVLSA
+650 SQIDSNLRSVVLST

-672 VFDQLWGL
+672 VFDQLWEL

-716 ALIRPQDNYY
+716 TLIRPQDNYY
-726 FISGLMANRYTRS
+726 FISGLMVNRYTRS

>member
-18 LQLNIEPEQSHFSG
+18 LQLNIEPEQSRFSG
-32 QVTVIGET
+32 QVTVTGET

-88 GRLSDTAMN
+88 GQLSDTAMN

-103 YRQDGHTCRLFA
+103 YRQDGHICRLFA

-123 RKCFPCVDEPSAK
+123 RKCFPCIDEPSAK

-162 NHTWH
+162 NHTWR

-228 YFGIDYPLPKLDN
+228 YFEIDYPLPKLDN

-273 DTRESVT
+273 DTRESVA

-429 SWLTEPG
+429 SWLAEPG

-448 RLRLKRAPLHAD
+448 RLRLKQAPLYAD

-473 LPDAPKLMTESEIVL
+473 LSDVPKLMTEPEIVL
-488 DAPTDQTIQLNV
+488 DVPTDQTIQLNV

-513 LFTGLRRRFSNLGT
+513 LFAGLRRRFSNLGT

-541 QLGRRNISQQLDLL
+541 QLGRRDISQQLDLL
-555 SEARHETNQAVI
+555 SEAGHETNQAMI

-612 DVNDTKARPIIL
+612 DINDTKARPIIL
-624 SRLIYARD
+624 SRLVYARD
-632 KQAIAYCDDLYQ
+632 EQAIAYCDNLYQ
-644 QHAADI
+644 QHVADI

-672 VFDQLWGL
+672 VFDQLWEL

-700 TDLSQADKL
+700 TNLSQADKL

-716 ALIRPQDNYY
+716 TLIRPQDNYY

-814 NQPILADFLRQR
+814 NQPILTDFLRQR

>member
-1 MGKIRRLLDY
+1 MEKIRRLLDY
-11 FAPQHYQ
+11 FVPQHYQ
-18 LQLNIEPEQSHFSG
+18 LQLSIEPEQSRFSG
-32 QVTVIGET
+32 QVTVTGET

-162 NHTWH
+162 NHTWR

-199 NVYAT
+199 NVYTT

-273 DTRESVT
+273 DTRESVA

-368 AIVYIKGE
+368 AIVYVKGE

-381 LRRLIGEEQFRRA
+381 LRRLIGEGQFRRA

-448 RLRLKRAPLHAD
+448 RLRLKQAPLHAD

-473 LPDAPKLMTESEIVL
+473 LPDVPKLMTEPEIVL

-513 LFTGLRRRFSNLGT
+513 LFTGLRRRFSDLGT
-527 IDKIE
+527 VDKIE

-541 QLGRRNISQQLDLL
+541 QLGRCDISQQLELL
-555 SEARHETNQAVI
+555 SEAGHETNQAVI

-579 LVDLNSD
+579 LVDLDSD

-612 DVNDTKARPIIL
+612 DINDTKARPIIL
-624 SRLIYARD
+624 SRLVYARD

-644 QHAADI
+644 QHTADI

-672 VFDQLWGL
+672 VFDQLWEL

-716 ALIRPQDNYY
+716 TLIRPQDNYY

-739 TAWCWI
+739 TAWRWI

-805 VRRLRWIKR
+805 VQRLSWIKR
-814 NQPILADFLRQR
+814 NRPVLTDFLRR
-826 L
+826 EI

>member
-18 LQLNIEPEQSHFSG
+18 LQLDIEPEQSRFSG
-32 QVTVIGET
+32 QVTVTGET

-75 IDDTANEITVQFQ
+75 IDDTANEITVQFR

-162 NHTWH
+162 NHTWR

-273 DTRESVT
+273 DTRESVA

-319 DRLHP
+319 NRLHP

-336 VFYALTRDSLAGV
+336 VFYALTRDSLASV

-448 RLRLKRAPLHAD
+448 RLRLKQAPLHAD

-473 LPDAPKLMTESEIVL
+473 LPDVPKLMTEPEIVL
-488 DAPTDQTIQLNV
+488 DVPTDQTIQLNV

-513 LFTGLRRRFSNLGT
+513 LFIGLRRRFSDLST

-541 QLGRRNISQQLDLL
+541 QLGRCNISQQLDLL
-555 SEARHETNQAVI
+555 SEAGYETNQAII

-607 QGHAD
+607 QGHTD
-612 DVNDTKARPIIL
+612 DINDTKARPIIL
-624 SRLIYARD
+624 SRLVYAQD
-632 KQAIAYCDDLYQ
+632 EQAIAYCDDLYQ
-644 QHAADI
+644 QHVADI

-664 EVRLARPG
+664 EVRLARTG
-672 VFDQLWGL
+672 VFDQLWEL

-716 ALIRPQDNYY
+716 TLIRPQDNYY
-726 FISGLMANRYTRS
+726 FISGLMVNRYTRS

-805 VRRLRWIKR
+805 VRRLHWIKR
-814 NQPILADFLRQR
+814 NQPILTDFLRQR

>member
-18 LQLNIEPEQSHFSG
+18 LQLNIEPEQSRFSG
-32 QVTVIGET
+32 QVTVTGET
-40 VGKQARLHS
+40 VGNQARLHS

-123 RKCFPCVDEPSAK
+123 RKCFPCVDEPPAK

-162 NHTWH
+162 NHTWR

-273 DTRESVT
+273 DTRESVA

-488 DAPTDQTIQLNV
+488 DAPTDQIIQLNV

-513 LFTGLRRRFSNLGT
+513 LFTGLRRRFSNLST

-555 SEARHETNQAVI
+555 SEAGHETNQAII

-607 QGHAD
+607 QGRTD
-612 DVNDTKARPIIL
+612 DINDTKARPIIL
-624 SRLIYARD
+624 SRLVYARD
-632 KQAIAYCDDLYQ
+632 EQAIAYCDDLYQ
-644 QHAADI
+644 QHVADI
-650 SQIDSNLRSVVLSA
+650 SQIDSNFRSIVLSA

-672 VFDQLWGL
+672 VFDQLWEL

-716 ALIRPQDNYY
+716 TLIRPQDNYY
-726 FISGLMANRYTRS
+726 FISGLMVNRYTRS
-739 TAWCWI
+739 TAWCWV

-766 QVAGHHLSTDDQLV
+766 QVAGHHLSTDDQLI

-814 NQPILADFLRQR
+814 NQPILANFLRQR

>member
-18 LQLNIEPEQSHFSG
+18 LQLNIEPEQSRFSG
-32 QVTVIGET
+32 QVTVTGET
-40 VGKQARLHS
+40 VGKRARLHS

-61 NDSPDWRLSEDELI
+61 NDSPDWRLSENELI

-162 NHTWH
+162 NHTWR

-261 ESAMLADNNSAV
+261 ESAMLADNSSAV
-273 DTRESVT
+273 DTRESVA

-308 SFASLMEHIVT
+308 SFARLMEHIVT

-410 DLWQA
+410 DLWQV

-473 LPDAPKLMTESEIVL
+473 LPDVPKLMTESEIVL
-488 DAPTDQTIQLNV
+488 DAPTDQIIQLNV

-513 LFTGLRRRFSNLGT
+513 LFTGLRRRFSNLST

-555 SEARHETNQAVI
+555 SEAGHETNQAII

-607 QGHAD
+607 QGRTD
-612 DVNDTKARPIIL
+612 DINDTKARPIIL
-624 SRLIYARD
+624 SRLVYARD
-632 KQAIAYCDDLYQ
+632 EQAIAYCDDLYQ
-644 QHAADI
+644 QHVADI

-672 VFDQLWGL
+672 VFDQLWEL

-716 ALIRPQDNYY
+716 TLIRPQDNYY
-726 FISGLMANRYTRS
+726 FISGLMVNRYTRS
-739 TAWCWI
+739 TAWRWV

-814 NQPILADFLRQR
+814 NQPILTDFLRQR

>member
-18 LQLNIEPEQSHFSG
+18 LQLNIEPEQSRFSG
-32 QVTVIGET
+32 QVTVTGET

-75 IDDTANEITVQFQ
+75 IDDTANEITVQFR

-123 RKCFPCVDEPSAK
+123 RECFPCVDEPSAK

-162 NHTWH
+162 NHTWR

-273 DTRESVT
+273 DTRESVA

-436 YPIITA
+436 HPIITA
-442 DLIEPK
+442 DLIGSK
-448 RLRLKRAPLHAD
+448 RLRLKQTPLHAD

-473 LPDAPKLMTESEIVL
+473 LPDVPKLMTESEIVL

-505 YLTEYDDQ
+505 YLTEYDGQ
-513 LFTGLRRRFSNLGT
+513 LFAGLRRRFSNLGT

-541 QLGRRNISQQLDLL
+541 QLGRRDISQQLDLL
-555 SEARHETNQAVI
+555 SEAGHETNQAMI

-579 LVDLNSD
+579 LVNLNSD

-607 QGHAD
+607 QGRTD
-612 DVNDTKARPIIL
+612 DINDTKARPIVL
-624 SRLIYARD
+624 SRLVYARD
-632 KQAIAYCDDLYQ
+632 EQAIAYCDDLYQ
-644 QHAADI
+644 QHVADI

-672 VFDQLWGL
+672 VFDQLWEL
-680 YLSVQDVELR
+680 YLSIQDVELR

-716 ALIRPQDNYY
+716 TLIRPQDNYY
-726 FISGLMANRYTRS
+726 FISGLMVNRYTRS

-814 NQPILADFLRQR
+814 NQPILTDFLRQR

>member
-18 LQLNIEPEQSHFSG
+18 LQLNIEPEQSRFSG
-32 QVTVIGET
+32 QVTVTGET

-162 NHTWH
+162 NHTWR

-273 DTRESVT
+273 DTRESVA

-368 AIVYIKGE
+368 AIVYTKGE

-473 LPDAPKLMTESEIVL
+473 LPDVPKLMTESEIVL
-488 DAPTDQTIQLNV
+488 DAPTDQIIQLNV

-513 LFTGLRRRFSNLGT
+513 LFTGLRRRFSNLST

-555 SEARHETNQAVI
+555 SEAGHETNQAMI

-586 EQAALRQF
+586 EQTALRQF
-594 VSGLFKGQFTRIF
+594 VSGLFKGQFTHIF
-607 QGHAD
+607 QGRTD
-612 DVNDTKARPIIL
+612 DINDTKARPIIL
-624 SRLIYARD
+624 SRLVYARD
-632 KQAIAYCDDLYQ
+632 EQAIAYCDDLYQ
-644 QHAADI
+644 QHVADI
-650 SQIDSNLRSVVLSA
+650 SQIDSNLRSVVLST

-672 VFDQLWGL
+672 VFDQLWEL

-716 ALIRPQDNYY
+716 TLIRPQDNYY
-726 FISGLMANRYTRS
+726 FISGLMVNRYTRS

-805 VRRLRWIKR
+805 VRRLHWIKR
-814 NQPILADFLRQR
+814 NQPILTDFLRQR

>member
-75 IDDTANEITVQFQ
+75 IDDTANEIAVQFQ

-103 YRQDGHTCRLFA
+103 YRQDGHICRLFA

-162 NHTWH
+162 DHTWR
-167 FQTTPKM
+167 FRTTPKM

-273 DTRESVT
+273 DTRESVA

-442 DLIEPK
+442 DLIESK
-448 RLRLKRAPLHAD
+448 RLRLKQAPLYAD

-473 LPDAPKLMTESEIVL
+473 LPDVPKLMTESEIVL
-488 DAPTDQTIQLNV
+488 DAPTDQIIQLNV

-513 LFTGLRRRFSNLGT
+513 LFTGLHRRFSDLGT

-541 QLGRRNISQQLDLL
+541 QLGRRDISQQLDLL

-579 LVDLNSD
+579 LVDLDSD

-612 DVNDTKARPIIL
+612 DINDTKARPIIL
-624 SRLIYARD
+624 SRLVYARD
-632 KQAIAYCDDLYQ
+632 EQAIAYCDDLYR
-644 QHAADI
+644 QHATDI

-672 VFDQLWGL
+672 VFDQLWEL

-805 VRRLRWIKR
+805 VRRLHWIKR
-814 NQPILADFLRQR
+814 NQPILANFLRQR

>member
-103 YRQDGHTCRLFA
+103 YRQDGHICRLFA

-162 NHTWH
+162 DHTWR
-167 FQTTPKM
+167 FRTTPKM

-273 DTRESVT
+273 DTRESVA

-473 LPDAPKLMTESEIVL
+473 LPDVPKLMTESEIVL
-488 DAPTDQTIQLNV
+488 DAPTDQIIQLNV

-513 LFTGLRRRFSNLGT
+513 LFTGLRRRFSNLST

-555 SEARHETNQAVI
+555 SEAGHETNQAII

-594 VSGLFKGQFTRIF
+594 VSGLFKGQFIRIF
-607 QGHAD
+607 QGRTD
-612 DVNDTKARPIIL
+612 DINDTKARPIIL
-624 SRLIYARD
+624 SRLVYARD
-632 KQAIAYCDDLYQ
+632 EQAIAYCDDLYQ
-644 QHAADI
+644 QHVADI

-672 VFDQLWGL
+672 VFDQLWEL

-716 ALIRPQDNYY
+716 TLIRPQDNYY

-739 TAWCWI
+739 TAWCWV

-814 NQPILADFLRQR
+814 NQPILTDFLRQR

>member
-18 LQLNIEPEQSHFSG
+18 LQLNIEPEQSRFSG
-32 QVTVIGET
+32 QVTVTGET

-88 GRLSDTAMN
+88 GQLSDTAMN

-103 YRQDGHTCRLFA
+103 YRQDGHICRLFA

-123 RKCFPCVDEPSAK
+123 RKCFPCIDEPSAK

-162 NHTWH
+162 NHTWR

-273 DTRESVT
+273 DTRESVA

-488 DAPTDQTIQLNV
+488 DAPTDQIIQLNV

-513 LFTGLRRRFSNLGT
+513 LFAGLRRRFSNLGT

-541 QLGRRNISQQLDLL
+541 QLGRCDISQQLDLL
-555 SEARHETNQAVI
+555 SEAGHETNQAII

-607 QGHAD
+607 QGRTD
-612 DVNDTKARPIIL
+612 DINDTKARPIIL
-624 SRLIYARD
+624 SRLVYARD
-632 KQAIAYCDDLYQ
+632 EQAIAYCDDLYQ
-644 QHAADI
+644 QHVADI

-672 VFDQLWGL
+672 VFDQLWEL

-739 TAWCWI
+739 TAWRWV

-805 VRRLRWIKR
+805 VRRLHWIKR
-814 NQPILADFLRQR
+814 NQPILTDFLRRR

>member
-18 LQLNIEPEQSHFSG
+18 LQLNIEPEQSRFSG
-32 QVTVIGET
+32 QVTVTGET

-162 NHTWH
+162 NHTWR

-189 SDRTKRGVKV
+189 SDQTKRGVKV

-273 DTRESVT
+273 DTRESVA

-448 RLRLKRAPLHAD
+448 RLRLKQAPLYAD

-473 LPDAPKLMTESEIVL
+473 LPDVPKLMTEPEIVL

-513 LFTGLRRRFSNLGT
+513 LFTGLRRRFSNLST

-541 QLGRRNISQQLDLL
+541 QLGRRDISQQLDLL
-555 SEARHETNQAVI
+555 SEAGHETNQAMI

-586 EQAALRQF
+586 EQTALRQF

-612 DVNDTKARPIIL
+612 DINDTKARPIIL

-664 EVRLARPG
+664 EVRLARSG
-672 VFDQLWGL
+672 VFDQLWKL

-716 ALIRPQDNYY
+716 TLIRPQDNYY
-726 FISGLMANRYTRS
+726 FISGLMVNRYTRS
-739 TAWCWI
+739 TAWCWV

-814 NQPILADFLRQR
+814 NQPILTDFLRQR